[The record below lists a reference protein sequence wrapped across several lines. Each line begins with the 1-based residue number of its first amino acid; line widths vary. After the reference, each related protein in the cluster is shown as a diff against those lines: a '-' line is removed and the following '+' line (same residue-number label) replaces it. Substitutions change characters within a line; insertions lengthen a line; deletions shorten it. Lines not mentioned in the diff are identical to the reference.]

1 MVSALTK
8 LQNRL
13 KLYKSVPENG
23 LALFASDT
31 MLVDIEPPESL
42 KARPITTCMYM
53 CDNRFHTQILQSCL
67 SSNEKTYGFIVVDG
81 KGALFAK
88 LQGNAKEVLASFDV
102 DLPNKHARGGQSSN
116 RFANIRSEKRHN
128 YIRKVAEAALSCF
141 LTGNDCSYDGLILAG
156 SADLKTELGES
167 DLFDQRLKSKILKYV
182 DVAYGGQAGLNQAIE
197 LASECLLGLKYLNEK
212 NVISDFFKEIAKDS
226 GLYCFGLNETLKY
239 LEIGC
244 VATLIVWEN
253 LDVVRYTLKKND
265 KEKVVHFKPPIQN
278 HNLLDDHGMLMEIK
292 DQCLLVDWLV
302 DNVKSFGAKF
312 EIITD
317 KSQEGSQFC
326 KGFGGI
332 GGSKNSLFKICMIFI
347 FIF

>member
-1 MVSALTK
+1 
-8 LQNRL
+8 
-13 KLYKSVPENG
+13 
-23 LALFASDT
+23 
-31 MLVDIEPPESL
+31 
-42 KARPITTCMYM
+42 M
-53 CDNRFHTQILQSCL
+53 CDNRFHTEILQSCL

-88 LQGNAKEVLASFDV
+88 LKGNVKEILTSFGV
-102 DLPNKHARGGQSSN
+102 DLPNKHGRGGQSSN
-116 RFANIRSEKRHN
+116 RFANIRNEKRHN
-128 YIRKVAEAALSCF
+128 YIRKVAETALSCF
-141 LTGNDCSYDGLILAG
+141 LTDNDCSCDGLILAG
-156 SADLKTELGES
+156 SADLKIELGVS
-167 DLFDQRLKSKILKYV
+167 DLFDQRLKCKILKYV

-253 LDVVRYTLKKND
+253 LDVVRYTLKKDN
-265 KEKVVHFKPPIQN
+265 KEKVVHLKPPIQN

-292 DQCLLVDWLV
+292 DQCLLIDWLV

-332 GGSKNSLFKICMIFI
+332 GGPKNSLFKICMIFI